1 MMYDNLTN
9 EELLNEVYLTQH
21 KDRLLTLV
29 CERLEMVMR
38 EANETAAEEFEDEI
52 DNLRDEVGRLEGE
65 LAEAPMPDEF
75 EDEIDNLRSE
85 IDRLNDNLA
94 AQDEEIFTLN
104 KKIDDLESQVASL
117 TDDEEF

>member
-1 MMYDNLTN
+1 MIYDNLTN
-9 EELLNEVYLTQH
+9 EELLKEVYLTQH

-29 CERLEMVMR
+29 CERLEMAMR
-38 EANETAAEEFEDEI
+38 
-52 DNLRDEVGRLEGE
+52 E